1 MNFNVFKQAVA
12 TQFAKM
18 AKSQLFVTATTGD
31 DLWAT
36 YLAAFPE
43 GTNPVY
49 RERTEHDCS
58 CCKQFIRNIGNVVT
72 IQDGKLVSIWD
83 IVPTNSPYDLV
94 AAALSSAV
102 KAHPIA
108 NMYRHYERSVG
119 TDKNFEQLV
128 TGQKAW
134 EHFYVTLPATV
145 VMDKRS
151 IPTKL
156 GEYREAHQMLTRA
169 LATISDDAIDTV
181 LELISQ
187 NSLYRGAEHK
197 GLVTA
202 FNDMRKKY
210 LAFFG
215 LPKDLFI
222 WSVAASGSSAVTGI
236 RNSVIGTLL
245 VDLSEGVPMERAVAS
260 FEAKVAP
267 TNYKRPTAL
276 VTKAM
281 IEAAKKTV
289 QDLGLLSALE
299 RRYATIDDIKIGNI
313 LFASTN
319 ARRTLVKDV
328 FDDLSSKV
336 AAKPNLDKVE
346 EVSIDKFLADILPT
360 INHMEVLVE
369 NRHMGNLVSLVA
381 PADPTAPSLFK
392 WNNAFS
398 WSYQGDMAD
407 SIKERV
413 KQAGGNVT
421 GELCCR
427 LAWDYSDDLDLH
439 MYEPRSGHI
448 FYAVRR
454 RKSIHGGML
463 DVDANGMDGLVE
475 NPVENIFYEK
485 LSTMGS
491 GEYTLWVNNFARRSP
506 GVGFEVEIDL
516 LGQVTRLGYDK
527 VITSNEKIKVA
538 TLTKTPAGVEVTP
551 HLPSTQSS
559 KSVWGVATH
568 TFVPV
573 TVMMLSPN
581 FWEDTGSGIGNKHYL
596 FMLDGCQND
605 GSARGFFNEF
615 LKPEL
620 DQHRKVIEMVGS
632 RMKTEEAGRQ
642 LSGLGF
648 SSTQRN
654 SVTCRITGSF
664 TRNITINF

>member
-18 AKSQLFVTATTGD
+18 VKSPLFVTAITGD
-31 DLWAT
+31 DLWTT

-43 GTNPVY
+43 GTNPIY

-94 AAALSSAV
+94 AAALSSVV
-102 KAHPIA
+102 KAQPVA
-108 NMYRHYERSVG
+108 NVYRHYERSVG

-128 TGQKAW
+128 TGQRAW

-145 VMDKRS
+145 VMDNRS

-156 GEYREAHQMLTRA
+156 GEYKEAHQMLIRA

-187 NSLYRGAEHK
+187 NSIYRGAEHK

-202 FNDMRKKY
+202 F
-210 LAFFG
+210 
-215 LPKDLFI
+215 KDVKQFVGNLGVPQDLVI
-222 WSVAASGSSAVTGI
+222 WPIAANGPSAVTGI

-245 VDLSEGVPMERAVAS
+245 VDLSEGVPIERAVAS

-276 VTKAM
+276 VTQTMISKAKQ
-281 IEAAKKTV
+281 ALT
-289 QDLGLLSALE
+289 DLGLLSALE
-299 RRYATIDDIKIGNI
+299 RRYATIDDIKIGDI
-313 LFASTN
+313 LFAN
-319 ARRTLVKDV
+319 KDARRTLVKDV
-328 FDDLSSKV
+328 FDDLAGTVK
-336 AAKPNLDKVE
+336 AKPNLDKVE

-360 INHMEVLVE
+360 ISHMEVLVE
-369 NRHMGNLVSLVA
+369 NRHMGSFVSLVA

-392 WNNAFS
+392 WDNAFS

-413 KQAGGNVT
+413 KAAGGNVT
-421 GELCCR
+421 GDLCCR
-427 LAWDYSDDLDLH
+427 LAWDYADDLDFH
-439 MYEPRSGHI
+439 MYEPGGDHI
-448 FYAVRR
+448 FYSVRR
-454 RKSIHGGML
+454 RKSRHGGML

-485 LSTMGS
+485 LSTMRN
-491 GEYTLWVNNFARRSP
+491 GEYDLKVNNFSRRSS

-527 VITSNEKIKVA
+527 VINHKETIKVA
-538 TLTKTPAGVEVTP
+538 TLVKSPTGVEVTP

-581 FWEDTGSGIGNKHYL
+581 FWEDTGSGIGNKHYF

-654 SVTCRITGSF
+654 SVTCRVTGSF
-664 TRNITINF
+664 TRNITITF

>member
-1 MNFNVFKQAVA
+1 MNFNVFKSAVA

-18 AKSQLFVTATTGD
+18 AKSPLFVTAITGD

-43 GTNPVY
+43 GTNPIY

-58 CCKQFIRNIGNVVT
+58 CCKQFIRNIGNAVT
-72 IQDGKLVSIWD
+72 IEDGKLVSIWD
-83 IVPTNSPYDLV
+83 IEPTGTPYDLV

-102 KAHPIA
+102 KTHPIA
-108 NMYRHYERSVG
+108 NVYHHYERSVG

-128 TGQKAW
+128 TGQRAW

-169 LATISDDAIDTV
+169 LATISYDAIDTV
-181 LELISQ
+181 LELIYQ
-187 NSLYRGAEHK
+187 NSIYRGAEHK

-202 FNDMRKKY
+202 F
-210 LAFFG
+210 
-215 LPKDLFI
+215 KDVKSKADHYSGPRPLFI

-245 VDLSEGVPMERAVAS
+245 TDLSDGVPIERAVAS

-360 INHMEVLVE
+360 ISHMEVLVE

-381 PADPTAPSLFK
+381 PADPTAPSMFK

-413 KQAGGNVT
+413 KAAGGNVT

-427 LAWDYSDDLDLH
+427 LAWDYTDDLDFH
-439 MYEPRSGHI
+439 MYEPGGSHI
-448 FYAVRR
+448 FYNTRR
-454 RKSIHGGML
+454 RKSPHGGML

-485 LSTMGS
+485 LSTMRD
-491 GEYTLWVNNFARRSP
+491 GEYALWVKNFARRSS

-527 VITSNEKIKVA
+527 VFNHKDKINVA
-538 TLTKTPAGVEVTP
+538 TLTKTAAGVEVKP

-581 FWEDTGSGIGNKHYL
+581 FWEDTGSSIGNKHYF
-596 FMLDGCQND
+596 FMLDSCQND

-615 LKPEL
+615 LKSEL

-654 SVTCRITGSF
+654 SVTCRVTGSF